1 LAPADRG
8 IIRTHES
15 NLLMGW
21 LMEIR
26 LRDDV
31 HRECDIASDGVWLS
45 SFGANWY
52 QDESSMRL
60 APNWSALIP

>member
-1 LAPADRG
+1 
-8 IIRTHES
+8 
-15 NLLMGW
+15 MGW